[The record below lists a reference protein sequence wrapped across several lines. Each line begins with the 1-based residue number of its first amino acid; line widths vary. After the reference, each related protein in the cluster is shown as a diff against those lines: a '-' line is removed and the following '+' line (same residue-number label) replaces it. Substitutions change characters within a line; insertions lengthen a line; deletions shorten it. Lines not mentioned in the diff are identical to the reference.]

1 MANSSILVQNRT
13 FQARYALSSLTT
25 HGDEVVQGLLAQ
37 NRDLP
42 PERRLDE
49 NEIRRLLDW
58 LGAIIEHKT
67 EALREAET
75 RYVYRQAH
83 APGLRAQRDAALP
96 ILAAM
101 LLQVRDRIKAVLGTT
116 GLTMYGLRGR
126 MPRRAAAV
134 AAHAAVVIHLL
145 REQPRVVSDGLGGV
159 LDTSVLAGAL
169 EKAWSPLQQALKELQ
184 QAHHARTSAMIQRDE
199 QVNEWHEAYQG
210 GATAVVGLYRVAG
223 QLELAQRVR
232 PTHRRRTGQEPPP
245 EAAEAAQGTPA
256 PRGTASTSDEP

>member
-1 MANSSILVQNRT
+1 MANSSILVTNRT

-49 NEIRRLLDW
+49 NEIRRFLDW
-58 LGAIIEHKT
+58 LGAVIEHKT
-67 EALREAET
+67 EALHEAET
-75 RYVYRQAH
+75 RYVSRQAH
-83 APGLRAQRDAALP
+83 APGLRARRDAALP
-96 ILAAM
+96 VLAAM
-101 LLQVRDRIKAVLGTT
+101 LLQVRDRIKAVLGKA
-116 GLTMYGLRGR
+116 GLTTYGLRGR

-134 AAHAAVVIHLL
+134 AVRAVVVIELL
-145 REQPRVVSDGLGGV
+145 RKQPRVLSDGLGGV
-159 LDTSVLAGAL
+159 LDTLVLAGAL
-169 EKAWSPLQQALKELQ
+169 ENARLPLQQALDELQ
-184 QAHHARTSAMIQRDE
+184 QAQHARAGAMIQRDA
-199 QVNEWHEAYQG
+199 QVDEWHEVYQG

-245 EAAEAAQGTPA
+245 EVAQ
-256 PRGTASTSDEP
+256 E